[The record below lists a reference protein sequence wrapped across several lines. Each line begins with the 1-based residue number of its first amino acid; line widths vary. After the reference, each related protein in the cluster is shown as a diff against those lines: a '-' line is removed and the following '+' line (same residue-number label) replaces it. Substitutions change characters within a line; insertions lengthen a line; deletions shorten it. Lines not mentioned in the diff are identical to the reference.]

1 MNLKIV
7 VMNDH
12 KKHKPQCKS
21 LVQNH
26 LTNSKWRR
34 SRKEE
39 EEEEEEETPASSR
52 ESQAS
57 K

>member
-39 EEEEEEETPASSR
+39 EEEETPASSR